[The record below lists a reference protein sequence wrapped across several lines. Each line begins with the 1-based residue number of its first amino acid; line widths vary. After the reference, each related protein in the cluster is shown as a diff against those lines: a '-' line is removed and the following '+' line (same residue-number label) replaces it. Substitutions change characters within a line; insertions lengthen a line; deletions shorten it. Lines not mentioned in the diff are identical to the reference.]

1 MRAVPKALKD
11 RLRGEDPYADLHSI
25 KKRAIDA
32 GFERI
37 GARSFA
43 DLGGVWAV
51 EGGYT
56 FYAADTHR
64 VERAAL
70 VDAEPTPA
78 VIERAGATP
87 NVSLVRGNFGS
98 EEVAA
103 QVGEVDAVLM
113 FDVLLHQVAP
123 DWDDVLRIYAPRTRS
138 FVIVDPQYVEAERTV
153 RLLDLGADEYERIT
167 PPQPAYDA
175 VRDRL
180 DEPAPYGS
188 RPNRDVHNIW
198 QWGIVEADLRALMDE
213 LGFALVFYEN
223 AGVWQGLPAFEN
235 HAFVFIRP

>member
-1 MRAVPKALKD
+1 MRTIPNPLKD
-11 RLRGEDPYADLHSI
+11 RLRRDPYAELHGV

-32 GFERI
+32 GFERA
-37 GARSFA
+37 GVRSFA

-56 FYAADTHR
+56 FYAAERHD

-70 VDAEPTPA
+70 VDAEPTEKVIDRARSFPA
-78 VIERAGATP
+78 V
-87 NVSLVRGNFGS
+87 SLIRGNFGNA
-98 EEVAA
+98 EVVE
-103 QVGEVDAVLM
+103 QVGNVDAVLM

-123 DWDDVLRIYAPRTRS
+123 DWDDVLRMYAAITRS
-138 FVIVDPQYVEAERTV
+138 FVIVDPQYIEADRTV
-153 RLLDLGADEYERIT
+153 RLLDLGPEEYERIT
-167 PPQPAYDA
+167 PVQPAYDA

-188 RPNRDVHNIW
+188 RPNRDIHNIW
-198 QWGIVEADLRALMDE
+198 QWGIVEADMRAVLEE
-213 LGFALVFYEN
+213 LGFELVYYEN

-235 HAFVFIRP
+235 HAFVFMRP